1 MKVSS
6 IKYLP
11 YSATVLLAKAGHPD
25 LCGVIKSACSPNLY
39 NCIHNLYVWD
49 SVIRFFKTPDDS
61 CDHSKL
67 RSTVQ
72 KWAIK
77 ETSHPSLH
85 QKLLKAGPVL
95 LHYTIGLFQYV
106 WRGNCERK
114 KKKKSMKNCWLIN
127 FGQNI
132 RSFLLS
138 NEPSKECSCRHWGSP
153 AEGDN
158 RFPGRSGDLLAP
170 AETWRALASEPTR
183 WHPPSESSNVRSWGY
198 TAVGK
203 SQKKPQD

>member
-49 SVIRFFKTPDDS
+49 SVIRFFKIPDDS

-106 WRGNCERK
+106 WRGNCEMK
-114 KKKKSMKNCWLIN
+114 KKKKVWRIVDSLILDKILGL
-127 FGQNI
+127 FFSPMSQA
-132 RSFLLS
+132 RS
-138 NEPSKECSCRHWGSP
+138 
-153 AEGDN
+153 
-158 RFPGRSGDLLAP
+158 AP
-170 AETWRALASEPTR
+170 AGIGGRLQRETTAFLVVQVICLPLRRRGEHWHQSQLAGT
-183 WHPPSESSNVRSWGY
+183 HPASLAMWGHG
-198 TAVGK
+198 VIR
-203 SQKKPQD
+203 Q